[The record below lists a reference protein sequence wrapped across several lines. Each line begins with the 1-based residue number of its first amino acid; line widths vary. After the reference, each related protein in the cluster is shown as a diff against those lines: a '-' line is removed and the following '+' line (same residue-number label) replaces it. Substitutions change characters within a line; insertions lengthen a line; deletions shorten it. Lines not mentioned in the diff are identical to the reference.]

1 MIAPTV
7 AEVVAAFR
15 ADAADPANA
24 DDVPWLTG
32 IADLLEREHKA
43 RVEAER
49 KLNLANGTIA
59 NLMDNGCP
67 YCLTS
72 HEGTSYCTLAE
83 NAIEAETRKRE
94 QAERELAAL
103 RARPCPYVHSS
114 REGTHYCTLP
124 HVAERERDELR
135 GLARFGLMLFDRSRD
150 EAWCG
155 DVDAVDVQN
164 YALECGLIAP
174 RVVKEPC
181 GANGCPCEPGDE
193 CFWETEHMT
202 KARQRVAIVRIGEG
216 EA

>member
-1 MIAPTV
+1 MTDEI
-7 AEVVAAFR
+7 AEVMAWLRR
-15 ADAADPANA
+15 AD
-24 DDVPWLTG
+24 
-32 IADLLEREHKA
+32 DLGESLVVSARDGRGQVEVIYPGHILSIIEREHAA

-49 KLNLANGTIA
+49 KAAYWNERFEFQCKMGDKAG
-59 NLMDNGCP
+59 MDL
-67 YCLTS
+67 YS
-72 HEGTSYCTLAE
+72 AMMRAE
-83 NAIEAETRKRE
+83 S
-94 QAERELAAL
+94 AERELTTL